1 MKTASYLALLIHNHV
16 RDAAVLPPNEL
27 DQIKVTVAHLA
38 ALGRQLRRFGVPNTQ
53 LEPLAPD
60 LSETISLVRR
70 EVEAAREATAAI
82 VRYNLLSWE
91 TGGRSAH
98 A

>member
-1 MKTASYLALLIHNHV
+1 M
-16 RDAAVLPPNEL
+16 
-27 DQIKVTVAHLA
+27 
-38 ALGRQLRRFGVPNTQ
+38 PNTQ

-60 LSETISLVRR
+60 LGEAIALVRR

-82 VRYNLLSWE
+82 VRRNLISWE